1 MNIGD
6 LIDEKY
12 TLLEEIGKGGM
23 GKVFRAEKNGTIFAL
38 KVCLDD
44 GEDDTKR
51 FKREVRLMSNIKHKN
66 VIEVLDSNLDYEFPY
81 FIMPLCKYSLDAII
95 PNLKDDVKVSLKLL
109 LDVCKGIN
117 AIHLSKIIHRDIKPK
132 NILISLDGV
141 IKVSDLGLGKFVLR
155 DSSVI
160 TLSNQYMGTEGYI
173 PTEFYKRG
181 GTKNADIRSDIFQ
194 LGKTIY
200 NILTNSNPALIES
213 DILPGGLL
221 YIIKK
226 CIADSP
232 DNRYQNISEL
242 ETAISNYLLSLEPKA
257 NPINYFKDLINIAL
271 ENLKSKTYNKENVEG
286 IIASIYTFRDS
297 PEGLFNRFNEIP
309 LKILEIISS
318 NFEHEAIQLVELYSE
333 NTIKHFKENRI
344 DFSDADSVSDI
355 TNAFFQ
361 SSKNLTIR
369 LKSLELV
376 LFAATYCNRYYGMDT
391 FDNMLQAIKDNETAT
406 AVADMLRNNI
416 ENYEDVSD
424 RIPSNKLH
432 SLIALVQQEVV
443 DKKQE
448 KIEAEK
454 VELKDWLEKNG
465 L

>member
-6 LIDEKY
+6 LIDGKY
-12 TLLEEIGKGGM
+12 TLVEEIGQGGM
-23 GKVFRAEKNGTIFAL
+23 GKVFLANKGGTNFAL

-44 GEDDTKR
+44 GGDDIKR
-51 FKREVRLMSNIKHKN
+51 FKREVRLMSQIRHKN
-66 VIEVLDSNLDYEFPY
+66 VIEILDSNLDCEFPY
-81 FIMPLCKYSLDAII
+81 FIMPLCQYSLDAII
-95 PNLKDDVKVSLKLL
+95 PKLKDNVVVSLKLL

-117 AIHLSKIIHRDIKPK
+117 AIHLSEIIHRDIKPK

-141 IKVSDLGLGKFVLR
+141 IKVCDLGLGKFILR

-173 PTEFYKRG
+173 PTEFYKQG
-181 GTKNADIRSDIFQ
+181 GTKNADVRSDIFQ

-221 YIIKK
+221 YIIRK
-226 CIADSP
+226 CIADNP
-232 DNRYQNISEL
+232 LNRYQNISEL

-257 NPINYFKDLINIAL
+257 NPINYFKELINVAL
-271 ENLKSKTYNKENVEG
+271 ENLKSKTYNKKNVEE
-286 IIASIYTFRDS
+286 IIASIYTFKDS
-297 PEGLFNRFNEIP
+297 SEGLFNRFNEIP
-309 LKILEIISS
+309 LKIIEIISS
-318 NFEHEAIQLVELYSE
+318 NFEHEAIQLIELYSE
-333 NTIKHFKENRI
+333 NTIKHFQENRI
-344 DFSDADSVSDI
+344 NFSDADSVTDI

-361 SSKNLTIR
+361 GSKNLTIR
-369 LKSLELV
+369 LKSLELI
-376 LFAATYCNRYYGMDT
+376 LFAANYCNRYYAMDI
-391 FDNMLQAIKDNETAT
+391 FDNMLQAVKDNETAT
-406 AVADMLRNNI
+406 AVSDMLRNNI
-416 ENYEDVSD
+416 EIYENVSD

-443 DKKQE
+443 DKKKE
-448 KIEAEK
+448 KLEAEK
-454 VELKDWLEKNG
+454 DELKDWLKKNG